1 VTRQLVANLA
11 QASNRR
17 GKPERSGRYFALA
30 HRPNRIEAE
39 PAGKLEIDLYGDLA
53 RIPTLA
59 GKKAKPLDQA
69 ILWVQQSPV
78 KVVAGV
84 RFVQAR
90 TAQLLR
96 KHV

>member
-69 ILWVQQSPV
+69 ILSVQQV
-78 KVVAGV
+78 KMVAGV
-84 RFVQAR
+84 RLVQAR